1 MRTKDT
7 TLVGIAN
14 LIGRVT
20 GMVAEIVMSAVFG
33 ASKVTDAYYAAF
45 RVPQILRELLAEGT
59 LQNAFVPAFSE
70 ASEREGLQGAWRLAN
85 AFLGVLMVVLG
96 AVTLLFFFGAPFF
109 VTLVASGFADDP
121 EKHDLTVQLTRWM
134 SPFLAGLSVAGFIAA
149 MLNVRGRFFGPALA
163 QNVFNLLIIAGCL
176 AGPAFERATGIP
188 SIFALALATTLSGFV
203 QVGVT
208 LPALLREGYRPLPNL
223 GGHPALRKMLAFL
236 GPAIIG
242 IATVQVN
249 FLIESNWA
257 SAYGDGPVTWLM
269 KSFRLV
275 QIPLA
280 VFAGSVATTA
290 LAALSLHVARRE
302 QKELGD
308 TLARALRLNSF
319 LVLPTAV
326 ALGVLAEPL
335 VRLLFERGAFDAQ
348 ATAGTA
354 LMLEMYAWAVFGICF
369 HRLAVPVYY
378 ALGDAKTPMWNSI
391 AAMLLKVPVVL
402 LLTRG
407 FGMGVEALPFSHA
420 ILATAQS
427 VQLMAGLRGHV
438 AGRGLLGAH
447 LRMGVASVLLGAVAW
462 LLRDQVHVVLTCLLA
477 GVVYLGAARLLG
489 VEDLSGMGRMKRPAL
504 PPSVDDTT
512 RAALATLARGG
523 YAIQGD
529 RVTHA
534 AGAWRVE
541 ASGDDLVLVADGE
554 PAAGPLSAPVVA
566 ILRPGRPPT
575 LKGLVLGERAWH
587 VEGGTL
593 KAGDCPGPHVPV
605 PPEDP

>member
-14 LIGRVT
+14 LLGRVT
-20 GMVAEIVMSAVFG
+20 GMIAEIVMSAVFG

-70 ASEREGLQGAWRLAN
+70 AAEREGLQGAWRLAN

-96 AVTLLFFFGAPFF
+96 AVTLMFFLGAPFF
-109 VTLVASGFADDP
+109 VTLVASGFGADA
-121 EKHDLTVQLTRWM
+121 EKYALTVQLTRWM
-134 SPFLAGLSVAGFIAA
+134 SPFLAGLSIAGFIAA

-163 QNVFNLLIIAGCL
+163 QNVFNGLIILGCL
-176 AGPAFERATGIP
+176 GGPTFERMTGIP

-203 QVGVT
+203 QVAVT
-208 LPALLREGYRPLPNL
+208 LPGLLREGYVPRPTL
-223 GGHPALRKMLAFL
+223 GGHPALRKMLTFF

-290 LAALSLHVARRE
+290 LAALSLHAARRE
-302 QKELGD
+302 ERELGD

-326 ALGVLAEPL
+326 ALGILADPL
-335 VRLLFERGAFDAQ
+335 VKLLFERGAFDAQ

-354 LMLEMYAWAVFGICF
+354 LMLRMYAWAVFGICF
-369 HRLAVPVYY
+369 HRIAVPVYY
-378 ALGDAKTPMWNSI
+378 ALGDPKTPMWNSI
-391 AAMLLKVPVVL
+391 GAMLAKVPVVL

-420 ILATAQS
+420 IIATGQS
-427 VQLMAGLRGHV
+427 VQLLGGLRGRV
-438 AGRGLLGAH
+438 AGRGLVGAH
-447 LRMGVASVLLGAVAW
+447 LRMAVASVVLGGVAW
-462 LLRDQVHVVLTCLLA
+462 GLRDQVHVVITCAVA
-477 GVVYLGAARLLG
+477 GVSYLVVARVLG
-489 VEDLSGMGRMKRPAL
+489 VEELSGLGRMKRPAL

-512 RAALATLARGG
+512 RAALEALARGG
-523 YAIQGD
+523 WAVDGD
-529 RVTHA
+529 RIRCA
-534 AGAWRVE
+534 AGSWRVS
-541 ASGDDLVLVADGE
+541 ANGDDLVLVPEGE
-554 PAAGPLSAPVVA
+554 AGVGEGTGPVLAV
-566 ILRPGRPPT
+566 LRPGRPPT
-575 LKGLVLGERAWH
+575 LKGIVLGPHAWH
-587 VEGGTL
+587 VEAGKL
-593 KAGDCPGPHVPV
+593 KTGDSAGPHVPV
-605 PPEDP
+605 PPQG